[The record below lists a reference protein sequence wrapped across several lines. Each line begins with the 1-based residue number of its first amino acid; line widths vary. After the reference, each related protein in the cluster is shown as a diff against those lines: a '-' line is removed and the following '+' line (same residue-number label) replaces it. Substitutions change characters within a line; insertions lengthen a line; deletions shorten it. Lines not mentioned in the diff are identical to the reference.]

1 MAKQHYMNFNNLKFP
16 FDIKFH
22 VATLSNDFSVSDA
35 NNQPIF
41 YVREK
46 MFSWR
51 DVIKVYHDSS
61 KKEELYQLR
70 SNKIIDFQQTFTI
83 ADANGN
89 TIGKARRKTFKSF
102 WTATFHIYDANDN
115 HLYTIKER
123 SGFTRMMDGMVGEIP
138 VLGFFS
144 GYIFNPKYVLTDLN
158 GKEYMEASKE
168 PSFFGRKF
176 KLNQFNSSEDDSL
189 FVLSFMMM
197 LISDR
202 NRG

>member
-1 MAKQHYMNFNNLKFP
+1 MNLNNLKFP
-16 FDIKFH
+16 LNIKFH
-22 VATLSNDFSVSDA
+22 IATFSNDFSVTDA
-35 NNQPIF
+35 NNHSLF

-51 DVIKVYHDSS
+51 DAIKVYRDSS
-61 KKEELYQLR
+61 KKEELFQLR

-83 ADANGN
+83 SDTQGN
-89 TIGKARRKTFKSF
+89 VIGKARRKTFKSF

-123 SGFTRMMDGMVGEIP
+123 SGFVRMMDGMIGEIP

-144 GYIFNPKYVLTDLN
+144 GYIFNPKYVLTDLQ
-158 GKEYMEASKE
+158 GREMMEVSKE
-168 PSFFGRKF
+168 PSFFGRNF
-176 KLNQFNSSEDDSL
+176 KLNQYQSSQDDSL

>member
-1 MAKQHYMNFNNLKFP
+1 MNFNNLKFP

-22 VATLSNDFSVSDA
+22 VATFSNDFSVSDA

-83 ADANGN
+83 ADASGN

-189 FVLSFMMM
+189 FVLSFIMM

>member
-1 MAKQHYMNFNNLKFP
+1 MNFNNLKFP

-22 VATLSNDFSVSDA
+22 VATFSNDFSVSDA

-51 DVIKVYHDSS
+51 DVIKVYSDSS
-61 KKEELYQLR
+61 KKEELFQLK
-70 SNKIIDFQQTFTI
+70 SNKLIDFQQTFSI

-89 TIGKARRKTFKSF
+89 LIGKARRKTFKSF
-102 WTATFHIYDANDN
+102 WTATFHIHDANDN

-123 SGFTRMMDGMVGEIP
+123 SGFTRMMDGLIGEIP

-144 GYIFNPKYVLTDLN
+144 GYIFNPKYVLTDN
-158 GKEYMEASKE
+158 AGKEYMEASKE

-202 NRG
+202 NRD

>member
-1 MAKQHYMNFNNLKFP
+1 MNLNNLKFP
-16 FDIKFH
+16 LDIKFNI
-22 VATLSNDFSVSDA
+22 ATLSNDFTVSDA
-35 NNQPIF
+35 NGQSIF

-51 DVIKVYHDSS
+51 DAIKVYRDSS
-61 KKEELYQLR
+61 KKEELFQLR
-70 SNKIIDFQQTFTI
+70 SNKLIDFQQTFTI
-83 ADANGN
+83 TDANGN
-89 TIGKARRKTFKSF
+89 IIGKARRKTFKSF

-115 HLYTIKER
+115 HVFTIKER
-123 SGFTRMMDGMVGEIP
+123 SGMVRMMDGMVGEIP
-138 VLGFFS
+138 VVSFFT

-158 GKEYMEASKE
+158 GTEFMEVSKE

-176 KLNQFNSSEDDSL
+176 KLNQYQSSQDDSL